1 MHKYVHGYSDREA
14 ERLHDQ
20 ADAVRELIHH
30 DTSYPAGSRVLEAGC
45 GVGAQTVT
53 LASKSPQATFVSVD
67 MAEDSLRSARK
78 LAAENGLGNV
88 VFERAD
94 LYHLPYGT
102 ASFDHA
108 FLCFVLEH
116 LIDPLQ
122 VLAEI
127 HRVVRPGGTL
137 TVIEGDHGSC
147 YFHPETPEALSVW
160 RCLID
165 VQAHI
170 GGNSLIG
177 RQLYPLLHAGGFD
190 AAHVSPRMLYMDA
203 SHPRLMDAF
212 VRRTIVPMVAGV
224 KQQALEWEMI
234 SEGAWQKG
242 IADLLSIAED
252 PCGAFCYTFFKAV
265 AAKQLTQ

>member
-1 MHKYVHGYSDREA
+1 MHNYVHGYSDREA

-30 DTSYPAGSRVLEAGC
+30 DTSYPAGCRVLEAGC

-53 LASKSPQATFVSVD
+53 LASRSPRATFVSVD
-67 MAEDSLRSARK
+67 LVEDSLRSART
-78 LAAENGLGNV
+78 LAAKNGLGNV

-94 LYHLPYGT
+94 LYHLPYDE

-116 LIDPLQ
+116 LTDPRK

-127 HRVVRPGGTL
+127 RRVMRPGGTL

-147 YFHPETPEALSVW
+147 YFHPETPEALKAW

-165 VQAHI
+165 AQARM

-177 RQLYPLLHAGGFD
+177 RQLYPLLATVGF
-190 AAHVSPRMLYMDA
+190 HRIQVSPRMLYMDS

-212 VRRTIVPMVAGV
+212 VKKTIVPMVAGV
-224 KQQALEWEMI
+224 KQQALEWGMI
-234 SEGAWQKG
+234 SEAAWQKG
-242 IADLLSIAED
+242 IADLLSIAEN
-252 PCGAFCYTFFKAV
+252 PNGAFCYTFFKAV
-265 AAKQLTQ
+265 TAKQLTQ